1 MSQLDDHKRAR
12 YLKKVMARASG
23 GCARAIGNPASG
35 GCAGAGRTVYR
46 GLAHHI
52 MTCEGTDDNSERQH
66 SLRSLTP
73 CRYTPD
79 SSC

>member
-23 GCARAIGNPASG
+23 GVRGPSVTRHRG

>member
-1 MSQLDDHKRAR
+1 MSQLDGHRRAR

-46 GLAHHI
+46 GLAPDI
-52 MTCEGTDDNSERQH
+52 MTCERRDDNSERQD
-66 SLRSLTP
+66 SLRFRAISL
-73 CRYTPD
+73 RTPD
-79 SSC
+79 SAC

>member
-23 GCARAIGNPASG
+23 GVRGPSVTRHRG

-46 GLAHHI
+46 GLAPDI
-52 MTCEGTDDNSERQH
+52 MTCERRDDNSERQD
-66 SLRSLTP
+66 SLRFLAISLH
-73 CRYTPD
+73 TPD
-79 SSC
+79 SAC

>member
-1 MSQLDDHKRAR
+1 MSQLNGHRRAR
-12 YLKKVMARASG
+12 FFEKGDGPRLG

-46 GLAHHI
+46 GLAPDI
-52 MTCEGTDDNSERQH
+52 MTCERRDDNSEIQH
-66 SLRSLTP
+66 SLSFLAICLR
-73 CRYTPD
+73 TPD